1 MKCLKV
7 IMIWLDELYF
17 KINGKLFLFIVDI
30 IVFNYRLILWEE
42 GEKNLIEKFK
52 DVVWLIN
59 CY

>member
-17 KINGKLFLFIVDI
+17 KINGKLFLFVVDI
-30 IVFNYRLILWEE
+30 IVFNYRLILLEE
-42 GEKNLIEKFK
+42 GEKNLIDKFK
-52 DVVWLIN
+52 EVVWLIN

>member
-7 IMIWLDELYF
+7 IMIWLDEMYF

-52 DVVWLIN
+52 EVVWLIN

>member
-17 KINGKLFLFIVDI
+17 KINGKLFLFVVDI

>member
-7 IMIWLDELYF
+7 IMIWLDEMYF

>member
-42 GEKNLIEKFK
+42 GEKNLIDKFK
-52 DVVWLIN
+52 EVVWLIN